1 MQGISTE
8 PQRTMCFMMKGFTL
22 DYVIGKYHGIHLS
35 SSAIDTPNQVETS
48 SFYNMNIT
56 VKG

>member
-1 MQGISTE
+1 
-8 PQRTMCFMMKGFTL
+8 MCFMMKGFTL
-22 DYVIGKYHGIHLS
+22 DYVIGKYHGIHSS